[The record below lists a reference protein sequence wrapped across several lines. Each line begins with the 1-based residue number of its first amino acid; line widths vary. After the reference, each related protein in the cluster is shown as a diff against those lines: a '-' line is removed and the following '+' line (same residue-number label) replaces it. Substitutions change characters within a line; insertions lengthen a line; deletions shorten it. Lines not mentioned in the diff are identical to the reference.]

1 MCEERFLLSQIVN
14 ALHRPL
20 EGCVMSVAFGES
32 DRSIDVASIVL
43 VTLYP
48 SLAKEGAR

>member
-1 MCEERFLLSQIVN
+1 MCWAKVYGETAEFWFLP
-14 ALHRPL
+14 PL
-20 EGCVMSVAFGES
+20 EGVPFSVVRI

>member
-20 EGCVMSVAFGES
+20 EGCVMSVAFGEV
-32 DRSIDVASIVL
+32 DRSIDGASTDL
-43 VTLYP
+43 VTFYP
-48 SLAKEGAR
+48 SLTK